1 MCYIVTYDN
10 AGQRGDGKGALIA
23 ETLQRLGAVEQL
35 LHCQCLVVT
44 DKEDA
49 LCEQLQSLLGPYFRA
64 WATVIRLADG
74 EIIYRIG
81 SPLPTSED
89 A

>member
-1 MCYIVTYDN
+1 
-10 AGQRGDGKGALIA
+10 
-23 ETLQRLGAVEQL
+23 

-44 DKEDA
+44 DQEDA

-64 WATVIRLADG
+64 WATIIRLADG
-74 EIIYRIG
+74 EIICRIG
-81 SPLPTSED
+81 SPIPTSGD

>member
-1 MCYIVTYDN
+1 MRYIVTYDN
-10 AGQRGDGKGALIA
+10 AGQRGDAKDAIIA
-23 ETLQRLGAVEQL
+23 EILPTLGAVEQL
-35 LHCQCLVVT
+35 LHYQWLVTT

-49 LCEQLQSLLGPYFRA
+49 LCEQLEALLGPYFRA

-74 EIIYRIG
+74 EVICRIG
-81 SPLPTSED
+81 SPIPTSEE